1 MRKLVFTFL
10 ISFVSMGLYAQDSV
24 VQEIMTRGIEL
35 HDQGHYDAAITE
47 YEQALALKPKDAF
60 VNYELALSHYYK
72 EDYDKTIAYASVAA
86 AEESESGLQ
95 AVILLGS
102 VYDQTGDY
110 KRSLKTLEKGIKTFG
125 DYFLIWY
132 NIGVTATGHED
143 FEKAEEAFVKAVNN
157 KLDHTNSHFAL
168 GRILL
173 AQDRR
178 VEAVYPLLFCALLD
192 PNSER
197 SAIVYQSVEQA
208 FGAGVVRE
216 NDTTTGIT
224 MTVGQKGEGQ
234 AIRSA
239 ELMMSMLEASRYLE
253 KYDTLTEEEIDVEVM
268 SSFLR
273 FMAELDLGKRDD
285 FFTNYYIPFF
295 GAVAESEHMT
305 SFYHFIRMSMYPSSQ
320 QWYDEHAQAMQDL
333 FDWLDGLDI

>member
-1 MRKLVFTFL
+1 MRKFVFTFL
-10 ISFVSMGLYAQDSV
+10 VFFVSTKLCAQDSL
-24 VQEIMTRGIEL
+24 VQAIMARGIEL
-35 HDQGHYDAAITE
+35 HDQGQYNDAIAE
-47 YEQALALKPKDAF
+47 YEKALALKPKDGF
-60 VNYELALSHYYK
+60 INYELALSYYYQ
-72 EDYDKTIAYASVAA
+72 EDFGKTIAYASIA
-86 AEESESGLQ
+86 AEEESEHGLQ

-102 VYDQTGDY
+102 VYDQTGEY
-110 KRSLKTLEKGIKTFG
+110 KRSIKALEKGIKTYG

-132 NIGVTATGHED
+132 NLGVTATGHED
-143 FEKAEEAFVKAVNN
+143 FEKAEVAFVKAVGN
-157 KLDHTNSHFAL
+157 KLDHANSHFAL

-178 VEAVYPLLFCALLD
+178 VEAIYPLLFCALLD

-197 SAIVYQSVEQA
+197 SAIVYQSIEQA

-224 MTVGQKGEGQ
+224 MTVGQKGENQ

-253 KYDTLTEEEIDVEVM
+253 KYDTLSEEEIDMELM

-273 FMAELDLGKRDD
+273 FMAELDFGKRDD

-295 GAVAESEHMT
+295 GAVAESEHLT
-305 SFYHFIRMSMYPSSQ
+305 TFYHFIRMSMYPSSQ
-320 QWYDEHAQAMQDL
+320 QWCDEHGQELQAF
-333 FDWLDGLDI
+333 FDWLDALDV